1 VKTAAVVVLALL
13 ALLGYHAYERTGKMS
28 AKQLETI
35 LNNDSQNR
43 PGLLPTPGDRYHMTC
58 AKETSGKWDYVCT
71 EVTTGT
77 VLELD
82 VNRSHITRS
91 SGPEHPSSSS

>member
-1 VKTAAVVVLALL
+1 MKTAAVVVLALVV
-13 ALLGYHAYERTGKMS
+13 LLGYRAYERTGKMS

-35 LNNDSQNR
+35 LNTSPQNR
-43 PGLLPTPGDRYHMTC
+43 PTLLLAPADRSHMTC
-58 AKETSGKWDYVCT
+58 AKDTSGKWDYVCT

-91 SGPEHPSSSS
+91 SGPEHPNSSS